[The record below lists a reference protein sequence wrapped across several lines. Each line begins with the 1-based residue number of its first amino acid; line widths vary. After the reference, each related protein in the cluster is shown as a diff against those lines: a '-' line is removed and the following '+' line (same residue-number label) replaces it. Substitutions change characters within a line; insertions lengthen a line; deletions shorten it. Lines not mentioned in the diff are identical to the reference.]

1 MPALDQAA
9 KSNAVVYTVRWTSKD
24 NLNSPRSNILMFA
37 TAPKALEYACGCLK
51 LGATDILVRDEEG
64 NLVAVIA
71 FCQGRAITLL
81 SNLDTTQ
88 ARERR
93 PMPARAPVARVNFPP
108 ATSWQ

>member
-9 KSNAVVYTVRWTSKD
+9 KINAVVYTVRWTSKD

-64 NLVAVIA
+64 NLVADHATVIA
-71 FCQGRAITLL
+71 FCQRRAITLL
-81 SNLDTTQ
+81 SN
-88 ARERR
+88 
-93 PMPARAPVARVNFPP
+93 
-108 ATSWQ
+108 